1 MKKPLVLTLICLL
14 SASSALWAQ
23 EYKLKLSGKA
33 DKIVLDMQGAEVTLE
48 GYNGDELIIRGNG
61 FEPAPKRAEGLR
73 AVYNSAVDNTRIGL
87 SVTEKDNTVHI
98 AQASRKSTDYVIR
111 VPRQASVVFNQNQF
125 GGGDFRATGIN
136 GDVEANMKT
145 GDAELLNMGGGVVAN
160 SVSGNVTVRY
170 ATVGKSPSSI
180 SIVSGEVD
188 VAMPA
193 NSKAT
198 LQLRTIS
205 GEVYTDFDIA
215 MGKEA
220 GDLRRVGGQT
230 VEGSVNGGGTRIS
243 LQSVSGDVFVR
254 KAK

>member
-1 MKKPLVLTLICLL
+1 MKKTLILTLFYLL
-14 SASSALWAQ
+14 ATSPALLAQ
-23 EYKLKLSGKA
+23 EYKLKLSGKTN
-33 DKIVLDMQGAEVTLE
+33 KIVLDMQGAEVKLE

-61 FEPAPKRAEGLR
+61 YEPAPKRAEGLR
-73 AVYNSAVDNTRIGL
+73 AVYNAAEDNTRIGL
-87 SVTEKDNTVHI
+87 SVIEKDNTVRI
-98 AQASRKSTDYVIR
+98 VQASRKSTDYVIR

-125 GGGDFRATGIN
+125 GGGDFRATDIN

-170 ATVGKSPSSI
+170 STISKSPSAI
-180 SIVSGEVD
+180 SIVSGDVD
-188 VAMPA
+188 VTMPA
-193 NSKAT
+193 NSKTT

-205 GEVYTDFDIA
+205 GEVYTDFDIS
-215 MGKEA
+215 MGKDA

-230 VEGSVNGGGTRIS
+230 VGGSVNGGGTNVS
-243 LQSVSGDVFVR
+243 LQSVSGDIFVR

>member
-1 MKKPLVLTLICLL
+1 MKKVLLLTLICLL
-14 SASSALWAQ
+14 AASSALWAQ
-23 EYKLKLSGKA
+23 EYKLKLSGKTN
-33 DKIVLDMQGAEVTLE
+33 KIVLDMQGAEVKLE
-48 GYNGDELIIRGNG
+48 GYSGDELIIRGNG
-61 FEPAPKRAEGLR
+61 YEPAPKRADGLR
-73 AVYNSAVDNTRIGL
+73 AVYNSAEDNTRIGL
-87 SVTEKDNTVHI
+87 SVTEKDNAVRI
-98 AQASRKSTDYVIR
+98 VQASRKGNEYVIR

-125 GGGDFRATGIN
+125 GGGDFKATDIN
-136 GDVEANMKT
+136 GDIEVNMKT
-145 GDAELLNMGGGVVAN
+145 GNAELLNMGGGVVAN
-160 SVSGNVTVRY
+160 SVSGDVTVRY
-170 ATVGKSPSSI
+170 ATLGKSPSAI
-180 SIVSGEVD
+180 SIVSGNVD

-220 GDLRRVGGQT
+220 GDMRRIGGQAM
-230 VEGSVNGGGTRIS
+230 EGSVNGGGTRIS